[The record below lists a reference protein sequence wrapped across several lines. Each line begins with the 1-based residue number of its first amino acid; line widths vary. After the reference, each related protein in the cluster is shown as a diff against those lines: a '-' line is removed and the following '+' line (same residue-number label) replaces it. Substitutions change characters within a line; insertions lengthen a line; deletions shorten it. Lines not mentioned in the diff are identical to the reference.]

1 MLDLKYVRQNFDAV
15 RQALSRR
22 GPIPGLEAF
31 LEKDAARRDLLS
43 RVEALKAER
52 NKASAEVAA
61 AKREGRDVSDILA
74 GLGRTSD
81 EIKALD
87 AELAAVDAAVRDILS
102 AVPNIPHPS
111 TPDGRDERDNRVE
124 RVWGRPR
131 TFDFPIRDHLDV
143 GLGLGGLDMERAARM
158 SGARFCVLR
167 GDLAR
172 LERALVAFMIDL
184 HTREH
189 GYLEIAPPYL
199 VTGESLFGTGQLPKF
214 AEDLFKIEGQD
225 RYLIPTAE
233 VPLTNLHRGET
244 LAGEALPLAYV
255 AFTPCFRSEA
265 GSYGRDTRGLIRLHQ
280 FDKVEL
286 VRVCRP
292 EDSYQELEKL
302 TGHAEEVLR
311 RLDLPYRVVSLCAG
325 DLGFG
330 SARTYD
336 LEVWLP
342 GQDTYREISSCSN
355 YEDFQAR
362 RAEIRIKARGAKKTV
377 PAHTLN
383 GSGLAVGRTM
393 AAILENGQNADG
405 SVTLPAALAPYMGG
419 RERLEPSGR

>member
-22 GPIPGLEAF
+22 GPLPGLDAF
-31 LEKDAARRDLLS
+31 LEKDAVRRDLLTRS
-43 RVEALKAER
+43 EALKAER
-52 NKASAEVAA
+52 NRASAEVAT
-61 AKREGRDVSDILA
+61 AKREGRDVSNLLA
-74 GLGRTSD
+74 GLGRAGD

-87 AELAAVDAAVRDILS
+87 AALAEVDAAVRDILT

-124 RVWGRPR
+124 RTFGEPR
-131 TFDFPIRDHLDV
+131 TFDFPVRDHLDV
-143 GLGLGGLDMERAARM
+143 GAGLSGLDFERAARM

-184 HTREH
+184 HTYEH

-244 LAGEALPLAYV
+244 LAEEALPLAYA

-330 SARTYD
+330 AARTFD

-355 YEDFQAR
+355 FEDFQAR
-362 RAEIRIKARGAKKTV
+362 RADIRIKAKGAKKTV
-377 PAHTLN
+377 LAHTLN

-393 AAILENGQNADG
+393 AAILENFQNADG